1 MDPDTETHLSK
12 NFNMN
17 EWVNK
22 TCYLWSKENL
32 NQPIENYEDC
42 LIGLTELERATLSAF
57 AFSSHV
63 IQTNNGSKDSQYK
76 SYRLNSHMI
85 FRQKNHIDLKEK
97 IIDENNKFKVPRD
110 IRND

>member
-1 MDPDTETHLSK
+1 
-12 NFNMN
+12 
-17 EWVNK
+17 
-22 TCYLWSKENL
+22 LWSKENL

-42 LIGLTELERATLSAF
+42 LKGLTELERATLSAF